1 MTRDRLNELKA
12 ANEADLEI
20 ARRLRHSGWVATLTG
35 RRESLREIEARVA
48 KADESGREEVRRLGA

>member
-20 ARRLRHSGWVATLTG
+20 ARRLRHSGRVATLTG
-35 RRESLREIEARVA
+35 RRESLREIEGRVEA
-48 KADESGREEVRRLGA
+48 EESTREEVRRLGA